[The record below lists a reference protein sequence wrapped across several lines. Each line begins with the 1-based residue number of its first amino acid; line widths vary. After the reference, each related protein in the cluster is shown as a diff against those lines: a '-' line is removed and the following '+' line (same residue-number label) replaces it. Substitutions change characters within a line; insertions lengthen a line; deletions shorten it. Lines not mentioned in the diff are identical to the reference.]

1 MSENILEKSFLYR
14 IAEKYYQT
22 YGNEIHGFSFVFPNR
37 RAGLFFQ
44 KYLTQVVQQPIFSP
58 EIMTINDCFA
68 QAAEYQTADRL
79 NVLFRLY
86 KLYIDKTG
94 RDETFDHFVFWGEML
109 LSDFNEID
117 KYMVNAEQLFS
128 NISDLKSLDDS
139 FDYLSEEQKKVIE
152 HFWKDFK
159 LIAENNATRDQFI
172 ATWDILNDLYVELCN
187 SLVADGIATEGMQ
200 LRMVANMLKNGS
212 LPEAFVG
219 KKFVF
224 VGFNALNPCE
234 RTLMLELQKRDMTDF
249 YWDYESE
256 MLSDSDNPAS
266 TFRAENLSVFG
277 SKFDIA
283 QNLELE
289 SPKNFEL
296 IAVPSSVGQAKQV
309 HQLLSQIQNKEWINT
324 AVVLPDE
331 TLLLPLI
338 HSLPDS
344 IDKINVTMGYPLSTT
359 PVAGL
364 IDALFDLQRK
374 TRVNAN
380 KTGFYHSSVL
390 NVLQHQY
397 ISVLCADDVDKIKSI
412 MVQNNWIYVEKE
424 AFENN
429 PLLCL
434 IFTVE
439 TDAYNFLTYLS
450 NVLLKI
456 QEMMLQKENALTK
469 FRLELD
475 FLYQYYIS
483 IQRITDICADAKWR
497 VAMTVDTMMR
507 LLRQLFATV
516 SVPFV
521 GEPLAGLQIMGM
533 LETRGLDFENL
544 IICSFNEGVFPAK
557 QSANS
562 FIPYNLRKGFG
573 LPTYEYHDSIFSYNF
588 YRLIHRAK
596 NIYFLYDTRTDGQ
609 KSGELSRF
617 YHQLYYHY
625 GIEFKRKNIHYN
637 VVFSESNKIDIVKTK
652 ALQEKLA
659 QYIGENATRALS
671 ASGINTY
678 IDCPL
683 KFYYSEIEKMAQ
695 SDEVKETVEENMF
708 GTIFHKAVELIYK
721 PYVGRLLQYGEL
733 DNTIKDTH
741 YIDKCIV
748 QAFAQEFFKARKPE
762 SIVLEGNNLLIA
774 RVLRKYIV
782 QMLRLD
788 ATQLPLRYI
797 GSEAKCET
805 FIDSA
810 FGKVKLKGYI
820 DRVDEKDGIVRIMD
834 YKTGGGSLQFK
845 SWEQVFDKT
854 DEKRPKYVLQT
865 FMYGLLYKQ
874 YAQNK
879 QMTPGIYYIRNFFKS
894 DFGTTLSMQPDKD
907 TRIDIEDYA
916 KYEVDFLNELQTC
929 INEIFDPE
937 LKFSQTENQQKCSYC
952 TYKELC
958 NR

>member
-1 MSENILEKSFLYR
+1 MSEKSFLYR
-14 IAEKYYQT
+14 IAEKYYST
-22 YGNEIHGFSFVFPNR
+22 FGNEMHSFSFVFPNR

-44 KYLTQVVQQPIFSP
+44 KYLSQIVEQPIFSP
-58 EIMTINDCFA
+58 EIITINDCFA
-68 QAAEYQTADRL
+68 QASAHQTADRL

-128 NISDLKSLDDS
+128 NISDLKMLDDS

-159 LIAENNATRDQFI
+159 LVAENNGTRDEFV
-172 ATWDILNDLYVELCN
+172 ATWAILNHLYVELSN
-187 SLVADGIATEGMQ
+187 SLLADGIATEGMQ
-200 LRMVANMLKNGS
+200 LRMVANDLKNGR
-212 LPEAFVG
+212 LPEAFVD

-256 MLSDSDNPAS
+256 MLSDRDNPAS
-266 TFRAENLSVFG
+266 SFRAENMSVFG
-277 SKFDIA
+277 SNFDIDSVREA
-283 QNLELE
+283 TE
-289 SPKNFEL
+289 PKNFEL

-309 HQLLSQIQNKEWINT
+309 HQLLSHIENTQNTEWIST

-338 HSLPDS
+338 HSLPES
-344 IDKINVTMGYPLSTT
+344 IEKINVTMGYPLSTT

-380 KTGFYHSSVL
+380 RTGFYHSSVL

-397 ISVLCADDVDKIKSI
+397 ISVLCANNVAQIVDT

-424 AFENN
+424 ALQTDE
-429 PLLCL
+429 LLKL
-434 IFTVE
+434 IFEVK
-439 TDAYNFLTYLS
+439 TDAYDFLAYLS
-450 NVLLKI
+450 QVLLKI
-456 QEMMLQKENALTK
+456 QELMLEKENALTK

-483 IQRITDICADAKWR
+483 IQRITDICADTKWR
-497 VAMTVDTMMR
+497 VEMTVDTMMR

-596 NIYFLYDTRTDGQ
+596 NIYLLYDTRTDGQ
-609 KSGELSRF
+609 KTGELSRF
-617 YHQLYYHY
+617 YHQLFYHY

-637 VVFSESNKIDIVKTK
+637 VVFSDTNKIDIVKTK
-652 ALQEKLA
+652 EIKEKLA
-659 QYIGENATRALS
+659 QYMGENATRALS

-708 GTIFHKAVELIYK
+708 GNIFHKAVELLYK
-721 PYVGRLLQYGEL
+721 PYEGRMMQHGEL
-733 DNTIKDTH
+733 DHTIKDTH
-741 YIDKCIV
+741 HIDRCITL
-748 QAFAQEFFKARKPE
+748 AFAEEFFKSRKPDN
-762 SIVLEGNNLLIA
+762 IVLEGNNLLIA

-782 QMLRLD
+782 QMLRID
-788 ATQLPLRYI
+788 AAQLPFKYI

-805 FIDSA
+805 WIDSS
-810 FGKVKLKGYI
+810 FGQVKLKGYI
-820 DRVDEKDGIVRIMD
+820 DRVDEKEGVVRIMD
-834 YKTGGGSLQFK
+834 YKTGGGSLLFK
-845 SWEQVFDKT
+845 SWEQVFDAN
-854 DEKRPKYVLQT
+854 ENKRPKYVLQT

-894 DFGTTLSMQPDKD
+894 DFATTLCMQPDKD
-907 TRIDIEDYA
+907 TRIDIDNYA
-916 KYEVDFLNELQTC
+916 QYEAEFLNGLRTC
-929 INEIFDPE
+929 IDQIFDPN
-937 LKFSQTENQQKCSYC
+937 LLFSQTEQQDKCAYC
-952 TYKELC
+952 MYKELC